1 MLELVAHYSILYHLE
16 VKVKLTM
23 PILLKDLTQMRDHAN
38 DAYSVELL
46 VKLREKFPFL
56 ARLPIIPPV
65 KRAVQ
70 MSMSEKQEI

>member
-1 MLELVAHYSILYHLE
+1 
-16 VKVKLTM
+16 M